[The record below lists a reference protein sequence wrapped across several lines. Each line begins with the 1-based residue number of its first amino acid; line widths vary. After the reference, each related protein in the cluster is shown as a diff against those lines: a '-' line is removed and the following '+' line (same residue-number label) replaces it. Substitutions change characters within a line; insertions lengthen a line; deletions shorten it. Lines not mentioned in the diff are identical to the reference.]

1 MLFVFSCI
9 ARWIVFPF
17 LRSSLPPTL
26 PTYTPQDTHGGTF
39 SSILLIFMPCKVAGL
54 VFFVLILRLLFV
66 VSTTT
71 TYYYSGFL
79 VPSIHTH
86 AIVLPTSRHTIIHQL
101 LYLLRLLL
109 LWSFAIISARTQS

>member
-9 ARWIVFPF
+9 ARWIVSPF

-54 VFFVLILRLLFV
+54 VFFVLILRLFV

-71 TYYYSGFL
+71 TTTLVSLYPPHMQLYY
-79 VPSIHTH
+79 
-86 AIVLPTSRHTIIHQL
+86 LPHDT
-101 LYLLRLLL
+101 RL
-109 LWSFAIISARTQS
+109 FTNYFTC